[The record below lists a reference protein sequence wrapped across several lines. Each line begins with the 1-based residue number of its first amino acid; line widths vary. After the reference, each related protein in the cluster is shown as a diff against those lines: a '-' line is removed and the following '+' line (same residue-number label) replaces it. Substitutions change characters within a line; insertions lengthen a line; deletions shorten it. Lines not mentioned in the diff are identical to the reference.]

1 MPFRAS
7 PDRQLTGAGGLS
19 RQRIANKQ
27 PRGPTAVSGDQA
39 SDTPNDT
46 VQQLIPRSDL
56 DLFR

>member
-7 PDRQLTGAGGLS
+7 PDRQLPSAEGLS

-39 SDTPNDT
+39 SDLVLPGSGGR
-46 VQQLIPRSDL
+46 I
-56 DLFR
+56 